1 MGKRVPSHLFF
12 TPTIAFFTSAEDAL
26 VAGMN
31 VRHAINRAA
40 LPLTGDENY
49 GVSMGIGFGRL
60 LSAGPKDGYFGD
72 EMNTSFSN
80 LTAIYCS
87 LLAIWLFVLSIRVI
101 GLRGNPAFAFIA
113 QGKGDEELLNRAIR
127 AQGNLI
133 EYAPIML
140 FILFFLEASRIPE
153 LAVRI
158 LGDGFLLGRLMHG
171 TAMGFMRSNMPLR
184 VGGMILTLLPLL
196 VGAIA
201 LFLQSKPF

>member
-1 MGKRVPSHLFF
+1 
-12 TPTIAFFTSAEDAL
+12 
-26 VAGMN
+26 MN
-31 VRHAINRAA
+31 
-40 LPLTGDENY
+40 
-49 GVSMGIGFGRL
+49 M
-60 LSAGPKDGYFGD
+60 
-72 EMNTSFSN
+72 SFPN

-140 FILFFLEASRIPE
+140 FILFFLETLGASE

-171 TAMGFMRSNMPLR
+171 TSMGFMRSNMPLR
-184 VGGMILTLLPLL
+184 VGGTVFTLLPILA
-196 VGAIA
+196 GAIA
-201 LFLQSKPF
+201 LFLHSKPF

>member
-1 MGKRVPSHLFF
+1 
-12 TPTIAFFTSAEDAL
+12 
-26 VAGMN
+26 MN
-31 VRHAINRAA
+31 I
-40 LPLTGDENY
+40 
-49 GVSMGIGFGRL
+49 
-60 LSAGPKDGYFGD
+60 
-72 EMNTSFSN
+72 SFPH

-140 FILFFLEASRIPE
+140 FILFFLEASGIPE

-158 LGDGFLLGRLMHG
+158 LGDSFLLGRLMHG

-184 VGGMILTLLPLL
+184 VGGTALTLLPLL
-196 VGAIA
+196 AGAIA
-201 LFLQSKPF
+201 LFLYSRPF

>member
-1 MGKRVPSHLFF
+1 
-12 TPTIAFFTSAEDAL
+12 
-26 VAGMN
+26 MN
-31 VRHAINRAA
+31 I
-40 LPLTGDENY
+40 
-49 GVSMGIGFGRL
+49 
-60 LSAGPKDGYFGD
+60 
-72 EMNTSFSN
+72 SFPH

-127 AQGNLI
+127 AQANLI

-140 FILFFLEASRIPE
+140 FILFFLEASGIPE

-184 VGGMILTLLPLL
+184 VGGTALTLLPLL
-196 VGAIA
+196 AGAIA
-201 LFLQSKPF
+201 LFLY